1 MFDRS
6 IRRWRKYMFKKL
18 FAVVLV
24 AIFALSVPVVPAF
37 ASDLKLSQ
45 EPAQFQALSSLPD
58 SRRDQLAA
66 MTDEQLAAVE
76 GAGICVVC
84 VNLALISQANASAFT
99 FKNRQSNSA
108 RVRQSIN

>member
-1 MFDRS
+1 
-6 IRRWRKYMFKKL
+6 MFKKL

-24 AIFALSVPVVPAF
+24 AVFALSVPVVPAF

-58 SRRDQLAA
+58 SRRDQLVA

-76 GAGICVVC
+76 GAFDLCVVC
-84 VNLALISQANASAFT
+84 VNAAVITQANVNTSAFS
-99 FKNRQSNSA
+99 KVRQRNSA
-108 RVRQSIN
+108 RVSQSIN